1 MHGETLWAILA
12 IVERAGALLAEGR
25 MYEWHWEM
33 HPIWWWGWGLGMM
46 AMMLLFWALV
56 IIGLITGIRW
66 LLGKGRDERPDSAL
80 QILRDAMRAGKSTKK
95 NSKPGRRTCFE
106 DFIRVDDRSR

>member
-1 MHGETLWAILA
+1 MHGEALWPIFFTL
-12 IVERAGALLAEGR
+12 ERAGALWAQRR

-66 LLGKGRDERPDSAL
+66 LLGKGRDERSDSAL
-80 QILRDAMRAGKSTKK
+80 QILRERYARGEINKEEFEARKK
-95 NSKPGRRTCFE
+95 
-106 DFIRVDDRSR
+106 DLL